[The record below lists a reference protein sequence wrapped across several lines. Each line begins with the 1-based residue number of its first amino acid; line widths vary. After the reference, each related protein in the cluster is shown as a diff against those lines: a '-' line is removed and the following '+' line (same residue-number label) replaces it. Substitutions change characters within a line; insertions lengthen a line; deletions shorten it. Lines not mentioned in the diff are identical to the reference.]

1 MITLINKKE
10 LLSFISALIE
20 KRISNS
26 EEIIR
31 SIEESIHSE
40 TKSTAGDKHDTTRE
54 LLHQER
60 DKAAQNHK
68 NQLMKR
74 RTLIQLKN
82 HQYQKKVEFGSLIHT
97 NQGWVFIGLS
107 IGNIQFRNEE
117 VLCVSPVSPFAKA
130 LEGAVQGECVEFNNT
145 SFIVETII

>member
-1 MITLINKKE
+1 MITLINKNE

-54 LLHQER
+54 LLHQEIN
-60 DKAAQNHK
+60 KAAQNLN
-68 NQLMKR
+68 NQLIKR
-74 RTLIQLKN
+74 KTLAQLKN
-82 HQYQKKVEFGSLIHT
+82 HRGTDYAGFGSLIHT
-97 NQGWVFIGLS
+97 NQGWVLIGLS
-107 IGNIQFRNEE
+107 LGKIQFQNKE
-117 VLCVSPVSPFAKA
+117 VLCVSPVAPFAKA
-130 LEGAVQGECVEFNNT
+130 LEGAVHGEFVEFNQT
-145 SFIVETII
+145 SFLIEIIK